1 MKKIMALAFA
11 LFFATTAAAAESYP
25 ASQKIQQTVNGE
37 LKQTVYAG
45 DEIKPV
51 TILYENTD
59 LAENVVPEYSSTNF
73 LENFG
78 LSKRWVGSR
87 CEIAGEMRDDIPA
100 GTYNAFIVVRDNEGK
115 FAKTEFEFTVLEK
128 EETLSLKWNKSS
140 GDVNQEVTAGKSIT
154 PIVFDYEGITSY
166 SVSGLPSGLVK
177 NIDEKKHKIMIVG
190 SVNSDVMSGDYEYK
204 VTVKNDQGDEKSM
217 SGTIVVKS
225 GKART
230 SIKLVSEKAR
240 QEVVAGNEIE
250 PVVFEFANVHVDESL
265 SSFKFEGSLKG
276 SFAYSVEGNKL
287 TCSGTVDENLKGGLY
302 TIRIIAIGENNNDT
316 AFANVDVIHK
326 SVETKVYVIE
336 NETQSLTAGDS
347 IKPIVFKVEHGSN
360 PELTN
365 FPGGYGLKKDGNTV
379 TITGLV
385 EENAKGPYEVVLTV
399 TGADNNASAKATIN
413 VAAGVMSFDVI
424 EGSDNQTVVAGQEI
438 VPIVYQYN
446 HVKNIHGTLPANLKM
461 EQDQEKKQ
469 VKIYGTV
476 DPEMAAHEYVY
487 SFELTDYYGET
498 KTVTGKINVVASID
512 ENSSSSVT
520 SSSSLAT
527 SSSSQNVILSS
538 SEGSSSS
545 SATFNSS
552 SSSVILSSESREES
566 SSSTKL
572 ASSSSVA
579 SSSSSVVVSSSS
591 AKSSSSTKLASS
603 SSVAASSS
611 SVVVSSSS
619 AKSSSS
625 SQNVILSSSEGS
637 SSSSATF
644 NSSSSS
650 VILSSESREESSSS
664 TKLASSSSVAA
675 SSSSVVVSSSSA
687 KSSSSSQNV
696 ILSSS
701 EGSSSSSATFNSSSS
716 SVILSS
722 ESREES
728 SSSTKLASSSSVAA
742 SSSSVVVSSSSAKS
756 SSSSQ
761 NVILSSSEGSSSS
774 SATFNSSSSSV
785 ILSSESREE
794 SSSSTKLASSSSV
807 IASSS
812 SAKSDD
818 KKSSSSG
825 KDGKDAIVAVK
836 MNRLNFSYA
845 NNALTVVLPVSSM
858 MRVQVF
864 DLTGHLVESFAE
876 SVSGT
881 KNFSLAHLNRG
892 NYLVR
897 VEGNSM
903 VRTARIAVK

>member
-11 LFFATTAAAAESYP
+11 LFFAVANAAETYE
-25 ASQKIQQTVNGE
+25 ASEKITQQVLSGE
-37 LKQTVYAG
+37 LSQTVYAG
-45 DEIKPV
+45 DEIKPI
-51 TILYENTD
+51 TILYENTG

-73 LENFG
+73 LENYG
-78 LSKRWVGSR
+78 LSKRWTKGPA

-100 GTYNAFIVVRDNEGK
+100 GTYTAFIVVQDNEGK

-128 EETLSLKWNKSS
+128 EETLSLQWNKSS

-217 SGTIVVKS
+217 SGTIVVES

-240 QEVVAGNEIE
+240 QEVLAGNEIE

-276 SFAYSVEGNKL
+276 SFAYSVEDNKL

-360 PELTN
+360 LELTN

-446 HVKNIHGTLPANLKM
+446 HMLSAKGAGIPKNLKV
-461 EQDQEKKQ
+461 EQDKEKKQ
-469 VKIYGTV
+469 VKISGTV
-476 DPEMAAHEYVY
+476 DPKSATHEYGY

-498 KTVTGKINVVASID
+498 KTVTGKINVVAASD
-512 ENSSSSVT
+512 VSSSS
-520 SSSSLAT
+520 
-527 SSSSQNVILSS
+527 N
-538 SEGSSSS
+538 
-545 SATFNSS
+545 SA
-552 SSSVILSSESREES
+552 
-566 SSSTKL
+566 K
-572 ASSSSVA
+572 SSSSVA
-579 SSSSSVVVSSSS
+579 SSSSSTIIASSSSTPDLSSSSATSSSSSSSVILSSSSREGSSSSAYATSCGSMVTSCGSTLLSSSSKNDESSSSS
-591 AKSSSSTKLASS
+591 AKSSSSATPASS
-603 SSVAASSS
+603 SSSEKTTKIVTVAMNGAKFGYVNNELTVVQASSS
-611 SVVVSSSS
+611 MV
-619 AKSSSS
+619 
-625 SQNVILSSSEGS
+625 
-637 SSSSATF
+637 
-644 NSSSSS
+644 
-650 VILSSESREESSSS
+650 
-664 TKLASSSSVAA
+664 
-675 SSSSVVVSSSSA
+675 
-687 KSSSSSQNV
+687 
-696 ILSSS
+696 
-701 EGSSSSSATFNSSSS
+701 
-716 SVILSS
+716 
-722 ESREES
+722 
-728 SSSTKLASSSSVAA
+728 
-742 SSSSVVVSSSSAKS
+742 
-756 SSSSQ
+756 
-761 NVILSSSEGSSSS
+761 
-774 SATFNSSSSSV
+774 
-785 ILSSESREE
+785 
-794 SSSSTKLASSSSV
+794 
-807 IASSS
+807 
-812 SAKSDD
+812 
-818 KKSSSSG
+818 
-825 KDGKDAIVAVK
+825 
-836 MNRLNFSYA
+836 
-845 NNALTVVLPVSSM
+845 
-858 MRVQVF
+858 RVQVF
-864 DLTGHLVESFAE
+864 DLTGHVVETFAE
-876 SVSGT
+876 SVNGS
-881 KNFSLAHLNRG
+881 KSINLAHLNRG

-897 VEGNSM
+897 VESNSQ

>member
-11 LFFATTAAAAESYP
+11 LFFAVANAAETYV
-25 ASQKIQQTVNGE
+25 ASEKITQQVLSGVLT
-37 LKQTVYAG
+37 QTVYAG
-45 DEIKPV
+45 DEIKPI
-51 TILYENTD
+51 TILYENTG

-100 GTYNAFIVVRDNEGK
+100 GTYNAFIVVQDNEGK
-115 FAKTEFEFTVLEK
+115 HAKTEFKFTVLEK

-154 PIVFDYEGITSY
+154 SIVFDYEGITSY

-240 QEVVAGNEIE
+240 QEVLAGNEIE
-250 PVVFEFANVHVDESL
+250 PVVFEFANVRVDESL

-360 PELTN
+360 CELAN
-365 FPGGYGLKKDGNTV
+365 FPGGFGLKKDGNTV

-446 HVKNIHGTLPANLKM
+446 HVKDIHGKLPANLKM
-461 EQDQEKKQ
+461 EPDKEKKQ
-469 VKIYGTV
+469 VKIYGIV
-476 DPEMAAHEYVY
+476 DSKSGAHEYAY
-487 SFELTDYYGET
+487 SFDLTDYYGET
-498 KTVTGKINVVASID
+498 KTVTGKINVVAS
-512 ENSSSSVT
+512 SSSE
-520 SSSSLAT
+520 AT
-527 SSSSQNVILSS
+527 SSSSAKSSSSSAKSSSSNVILSS

-545 SATFNSS
+545 SVKQSS
-552 SSSVILSSESREES
+552 SSEKTIKIV
-566 SSSTKL
+566 T
-572 ASSSSVA
+572 VA
-579 SSSSSVVVSSSS
+579 M
-591 AKSSSSTKLASS
+591 
-603 SSVAASSS
+603 
-611 SVVVSSSS
+611 
-619 AKSSSS
+619 
-625 SQNVILSSSEGS
+625 NG
-637 SSSSATF
+637 
-644 NSSSSS
+644 
-650 VILSSESREESSSS
+650 
-664 TKLASSSSVAA
+664 
-675 SSSSVVVSSSSA
+675 
-687 KSSSSSQNV
+687 
-696 ILSSS
+696 
-701 EGSSSSSATFNSSSS
+701 
-716 SVILSS
+716 
-722 ESREES
+722 
-728 SSSTKLASSSSVAA
+728 
-742 SSSSVVVSSSSAKS
+742 
-756 SSSSQ
+756 
-761 NVILSSSEGSSSS
+761 
-774 SATFNSSSSSV
+774 
-785 ILSSESREE
+785 
-794 SSSSTKLASSSSV
+794 
-807 IASSS
+807 
-812 SAKSDD
+812 
-818 KKSSSSG
+818 
-825 KDGKDAIVAVK
+825 VK
-836 MNRLNFSYA
+836 FGYA
-845 NNALTVVLPVSSM
+845 NNALTIALPTSSM
-858 MRVQVF
+858 VRVQVF
-864 DLTGHLVESFAE
+864 DLTGHLVETFAE
-876 SVSGT
+876 PVNGT
-881 KNFSLAHLNRG
+881 KSISLAHLNRG
-892 NYLVR
+892 SYLVR
-897 VEGNSM
+897 VESNSM

>member
-11 LFFATTAAAAESYP
+11 LFFAVANAAETYE
-25 ASQKIQQTVNGE
+25 ASEKITQQVLSGE
-37 LKQTVYAG
+37 LSQTVYAG
-45 DEIKPV
+45 DEIKPI
-51 TILYENTD
+51 TILYENTG

-100 GTYNAFIVVRDNEGK
+100 GKYDAFIIVRDNEGK

-128 EETLSLKWNKSS
+128 EETLSLKWNESS

-154 PIVFDYEGITSY
+154 SIVFDYEGITSY

-240 QEVVAGNEIE
+240 QEVLAGNEIE

-347 IKPIVFKVEHGSN
+347 IEPIVFNVEHGSN
-360 PELTN
+360 LELTN

-385 EENAKGPYEVVLTV
+385 DENAKGPYEVVLTV

-438 VPIVYQYN
+438 VPIVYQYD
-446 HVKNIHGTLPANLKM
+446 HMLSAKGSGIPEDLEV
-461 EQDQEKKQ
+461 EQDKEKKQ

-498 KTVTGKINVVASID
+498 KTVTGKINVVAS
-512 ENSSSSVT
+512 SSSE
-520 SSSSLAT
+520 AT
-527 SSSSQNVILSS
+527 SSSSAKSSSSSAKSSSSNVILSS

-545 SATFNSS
+545 SVKQSS
-552 SSSVILSSESREES
+552 SSEKTIKIV
-566 SSSTKL
+566 T
-572 ASSSSVA
+572 VA
-579 SSSSSVVVSSSS
+579 M
-591 AKSSSSTKLASS
+591 
-603 SSVAASSS
+603 
-611 SVVVSSSS
+611 
-619 AKSSSS
+619 
-625 SQNVILSSSEGS
+625 NG
-637 SSSSATF
+637 
-644 NSSSSS
+644 
-650 VILSSESREESSSS
+650 
-664 TKLASSSSVAA
+664 
-675 SSSSVVVSSSSA
+675 
-687 KSSSSSQNV
+687 
-696 ILSSS
+696 
-701 EGSSSSSATFNSSSS
+701 
-716 SVILSS
+716 
-722 ESREES
+722 
-728 SSSTKLASSSSVAA
+728 
-742 SSSSVVVSSSSAKS
+742 
-756 SSSSQ
+756 
-761 NVILSSSEGSSSS
+761 
-774 SATFNSSSSSV
+774 
-785 ILSSESREE
+785 
-794 SSSSTKLASSSSV
+794 
-807 IASSS
+807 
-812 SAKSDD
+812 
-818 KKSSSSG
+818 
-825 KDGKDAIVAVK
+825 VK
-836 MNRLNFSYA
+836 FGYA
-845 NNALTVVLPVSSM
+845 NNALTVAEPTSSM
-858 MRVQVF
+858 VRVQVF
-864 DLTGHLVESFAE
+864 DLTGHLIETFAGP
-876 SVSGT
+876 VNGT
-881 KNFSLAHLNRG
+881 KSISLAHLNRG

-897 VEGNSM
+897 VESNSI

>member
-11 LFFATTAAAAESYP
+11 LFFAVANAAETYE
-25 ASQKIQQTVNGE
+25 ASEKITQQVLSGE
-37 LKQTVYAG
+37 LSQTVYAG

-51 TILYENTD
+51 KILYENTGLGED
-59 LAENVVPEYSSTNF
+59 DVPEYSSTNF

-78 LSKRWVGSR
+78 LSKRWTKGPA

-100 GTYNAFIVVRDNEGK
+100 GTYTAFIVVRDNEGK

-128 EETLSLKWNKSS
+128 EETLSLQWNKSS

-204 VTVKNDQGDEKSM
+204 VTVKNDQGDEKSL
-217 SGTIVVKS
+217 SGTIVVES

-240 QEVVAGNEIE
+240 QEVLAGNEIE

-276 SFAYSVEGNKL
+276 SFAYSVEENKL

-347 IKPIVFKVEHGSN
+347 IEPIVFKVEHGSN
-360 PELTN
+360 LELTN

-446 HVKNIHGTLPANLKM
+446 HVKLINGKKILADLEV
-461 EQDQEKKQ
+461 EQDKEKKQ

-498 KTVTGKINVVASID
+498 KTVTGKINVV
-512 ENSSSSVT
+512 
-520 SSSSLAT
+520 
-527 SSSSQNVILSS
+527 
-538 SEGSSSS
+538 
-545 SATFNSS
+545 
-552 SSSVILSSESREES
+552 RE
-566 SSSTKL
+566 L
-572 ASSSSVA
+572 
-579 SSSSSVVVSSSS
+579 
-591 AKSSSSTKLASS
+591 SS

-611 SVVVSSSS
+611 SEVASSSSAEVQSSSSS

-625 SQNVILSSSEGS
+625 VKQSSSSEK
-637 SSSSATF
+637 A
-644 NSSSSS
+644 
-650 VILSSESREESSSS
+650 ESSSS
-664 TKLASSSSVAA
+664 EKTTKIVTVAMNSV
-675 SSSSVVVSSSSA
+675 
-687 KSSSSSQNV
+687 KF
-696 ILSSS
+696 
-701 EGSSSSSATFNSSSS
+701 G
-716 SVILSS
+716 
-722 ESREES
+722 
-728 SSSTKLASSSSVAA
+728 
-742 SSSSVVVSSSSAKS
+742 
-756 SSSSQ
+756 
-761 NVILSSSEGSSSS
+761 
-774 SATFNSSSSSV
+774 
-785 ILSSESREE
+785 
-794 SSSSTKLASSSSV
+794 
-807 IASSS
+807 
-812 SAKSDD
+812 
-818 KKSSSSG
+818 
-825 KDGKDAIVAVK
+825 
-836 MNRLNFSYA
+836 YA
-845 NNALTVVLPVSSM
+845 DNALTIALPTSSM
-858 MRVQVF
+858 VRVQVF
-864 DLTGHLVESFAE
+864 DLTGHLVETFAE
-876 SVSGT
+876 PVNGT
-881 KNFSLAHLNRG
+881 KSISLAHLNRG

-897 VEGNSM
+897 VESNSM

>member
-1 MKKIMALAFA
+1 MKKIMALVFA
-11 LFFATTAAAAESYP
+11 LFFTVAAAAETYV
-25 ASQKIQQTVNGE
+25 ASEKITQQVLSGE
-37 LKQTVYAG
+37 LTQTVYAG
-45 DEIKPV
+45 DEIKPI
-51 TILYENTD
+51 TILYENTG

-100 GTYNAFIVVRDNEGK
+100 DTYNAFIVVKDADGK

-190 SVNSDVMSGDYEYK
+190 TVNSDVMSGDYEYK

-240 QEVVAGNEIE
+240 QEVLAGNEIE
-250 PVVFEFANVHVDESL
+250 PVVFEFANVRVDESL

-287 TCSGTVDENLKGGLY
+287 TCSGTVDENLKDELY

-347 IKPIVFKVEHGSN
+347 IEPIVFKVEHGSN
-360 PELTN
+360 LELTN

-413 VAAGVMSFDVI
+413 VAAGVMTFDVV

-446 HVKNIHGTLPANLKM
+446 HVKLINGKKILADLKV
-461 EQDQEKKQ
+461 EQDKEKKQ

-476 DPEMAAHEYVY
+476 DPEMAAYEYVY
-487 SFELTDYYGET
+487 WFELTDYYGET
-498 KTVTGKINVVASID
+498 KTVTDKINVVAS
-512 ENSSSSVT
+512 SSSE
-520 SSSSLAT
+520 AT
-527 SSSSQNVILSS
+527 SSSSAKSSSSSAKSSSSNVILSS

-545 SATFNSS
+545 SVKQSS
-552 SSSVILSSESREES
+552 SSEKAES
-566 SSSTKL
+566 SSSEKTTKIVT
-572 ASSSSVA
+572 VA
-579 SSSSSVVVSSSS
+579 M
-591 AKSSSSTKLASS
+591 
-603 SSVAASSS
+603 
-611 SVVVSSSS
+611 
-619 AKSSSS
+619 
-625 SQNVILSSSEGS
+625 NG
-637 SSSSATF
+637 
-644 NSSSSS
+644 
-650 VILSSESREESSSS
+650 
-664 TKLASSSSVAA
+664 
-675 SSSSVVVSSSSA
+675 
-687 KSSSSSQNV
+687 
-696 ILSSS
+696 
-701 EGSSSSSATFNSSSS
+701 
-716 SVILSS
+716 
-722 ESREES
+722 
-728 SSSTKLASSSSVAA
+728 
-742 SSSSVVVSSSSAKS
+742 
-756 SSSSQ
+756 
-761 NVILSSSEGSSSS
+761 
-774 SATFNSSSSSV
+774 
-785 ILSSESREE
+785 
-794 SSSSTKLASSSSV
+794 
-807 IASSS
+807 
-812 SAKSDD
+812 
-818 KKSSSSG
+818 
-825 KDGKDAIVAVK
+825 VK
-836 MNRLNFSYA
+836 FGYA
-845 NNALTVVLPVSSM
+845 NNALTIAVPTSSM
-858 MRVQVF
+858 VRVQVF
-864 DLTGHLVESFAE
+864 DLMGHLVETFAE
-876 SVSGT
+876 SVNGT
-881 KNFSLAHLNRG
+881 KSINLAHLNRG

-897 VEGNSM
+897 VESNSI

>member
-1 MKKIMALAFA
+1 MKKIMALVFA
-11 LFFATTAAAAESYP
+11 LFFVVANAAETYE
-25 ASQKIQQTVNGE
+25 ASEKITQQVLSGE
-37 LKQTVYAG
+37 LSQTVYAG
-45 DEIKPV
+45 DEIKPI
-51 TILYENTD
+51 TILYENTG

-100 GTYNAFIVVRDNEGK
+100 GTHNAFIVVKDADGK

-217 SGTIVVKS
+217 SGTIVVES

-240 QEVVAGNEIE
+240 QEVLAGNEIE
-250 PVVFEFANVHVDESL
+250 PVVFEFANVRVDESL

-360 PELTN
+360 LELTN

-413 VAAGVMSFDVI
+413 VAAGIMPFDVI

-438 VPIVYQYN
+438 VPIVYQYD
-446 HVKNIHGTLPANLKM
+446 HMLSAKGSGIPEDLEV
-461 EQDQEKKQ
+461 EQDKEKKQ

-512 ENSSSSVT
+512 DIS
-520 SSSSLAT
+520 
-527 SSSSQNVILSS
+527 
-538 SEGSSSS
+538 SSSS
-545 SATFNSS
+545 SATS
-552 SSSVILSSESREES
+552 SSSVEQSCSSV
-566 SSSTKL
+566 
-572 ASSSSVA
+572 VA
-579 SSSSSVVVSSSS
+579 SSSSEAASSSS
-591 AKSSSSTKLASS
+591 AKSSSSA
-603 SSVAASSS
+603 VQSSS
-611 SVVVSSSS
+611 SVVGSSSS
-619 AKSSSS
+619 AKSVSSS
-625 SQNVILSSSEGS
+625 STEVLS
-637 SSSSATF
+637 SSSSE
-644 NSSSSS
+644 
-650 VILSSESREESSSS
+650 VEESSSS
-664 TKLASSSSVAA
+664 EKTTGIAAVAMNSV
-675 SSSSVVVSSSSA
+675 
-687 KSSSSSQNV
+687 KF
-696 ILSSS
+696 
-701 EGSSSSSATFNSSSS
+701 G
-716 SVILSS
+716 
-722 ESREES
+722 
-728 SSSTKLASSSSVAA
+728 
-742 SSSSVVVSSSSAKS
+742 
-756 SSSSQ
+756 
-761 NVILSSSEGSSSS
+761 
-774 SATFNSSSSSV
+774 
-785 ILSSESREE
+785 
-794 SSSSTKLASSSSV
+794 
-807 IASSS
+807 
-812 SAKSDD
+812 
-818 KKSSSSG
+818 
-825 KDGKDAIVAVK
+825 
-836 MNRLNFSYA
+836 YA
-845 NNALTVVLPVSSM
+845 NNALTVALPTSSM
-858 MRVQVF
+858 VRVQVF
-864 DLTGHLVESFAE
+864 DLTGHLVESLEEPVAGFK
-876 SVSGT
+876 S
-881 KNFSLAHLNRG
+881 FSLSRLNRG

-903 VRTARIAVK
+903 VRIARIAVK

>member
-1 MKKIMALAFA
+1 MKKFMALAFA
-11 LFFATTAAAAESYP
+11 LFFAVANAAETYE
-25 ASQKIQQTVNGE
+25 ASEKITQQVLSGE
-37 LKQTVYAG
+37 LSQTVYAG
-45 DEIKPV
+45 DEIKPIK
-51 TILYENTD
+51 ILYENTGLGED
-59 LAENVVPEYSSTNF
+59 AVPEYSSTNF

-78 LSKRWVGSR
+78 LSKRWTKGPA

-100 GTYNAFIVVRDNEGK
+100 GTYTAFIVVRDNEGK

-128 EETLSLKWNKSS
+128 EETLSLKWNEGS

-154 PIVFDYEGITSY
+154 SIVFDYEGITSY

-204 VTVKNDQGDEKSM
+204 VTVKNDQGDEKSL
-217 SGTIVVKS
+217 SGTIVVES

-240 QEVVAGNEIE
+240 QEVLAGNEIE

-276 SFAYSVEGNKL
+276 SFAYSVEENKL

-360 PELTN
+360 CKLAN

-438 VPIVYQYN
+438 VPIVYQYD
-446 HVKNIHGTLPANLKM
+446 HMLSAKGSGIPEDLEV
-461 EQDQEKKQ
+461 EQDKEKKQ

-498 KTVTGKINVVASID
+498 KTVTGKINV
-512 ENSSSSVT
+512 E
-520 SSSSLAT
+520 
-527 SSSSQNVILSS
+527 
-538 SEGSSSS
+538 
-545 SATFNSS
+545 
-552 SSSVILSSESREES
+552 RE
-566 SSSTKL
+566 L
-572 ASSSSVA
+572 
-579 SSSSSVVVSSSS
+579 
-591 AKSSSSTKLASS
+591 SS
-603 SSVAASSS
+603 SSVAASSNS
-611 SVVVSSSS
+611 EATSSSS

-625 SQNVILSSSEGS
+625 SATNAS
-637 SSSSATF
+637 SSSSDGR
-644 NSSSSS
+644 SSSAMTNS
-650 VILSSESREESSSS
+650 
-664 TKLASSSSVAA
+664 
-675 SSSSVVVSSSSA
+675 SSSSA
-687 KSSSSSQNV
+687 KSSSSS
-696 ILSSS
+696 
-701 EGSSSSSATFNSSSS
+701 
-716 SVILSS
+716 
-722 ESREES
+722 
-728 SSSTKLASSSSVAA
+728 
-742 SSSSVVVSSSSAKS
+742 AKS
-756 SSSSQ
+756 SSS
-761 NVILSSSEGSSSS
+761 EK
-774 SATFNSSSSSV
+774 A
-785 ILSSESREE
+785 E
-794 SSSSTKLASSSSV
+794 SSSSEKTIKIVTVAT
-807 IASSS
+807 
-812 SAKSDD
+812 
-818 KKSSSSG
+818 SG
-825 KDGKDAIVAVK
+825 VK
-836 MNRLNFSYA
+836 FGYA
-845 NNALTVVLPVSSM
+845 NNALTVAVPTSSM
-858 MRVQVF
+858 VRVQVF
-864 DLTGHLVESFAE
+864 DLTGHLVETFAE
-876 SVSGT
+876 PVNGT
-881 KNFSLAHLNRG
+881 KSISLAHLNRG

-897 VEGNSM
+897 VESNSM

>member
-1 MKKIMALAFA
+1 MKKFMALAFA
-11 LFFATTAAAAESYP
+11 LFFAVANAAETYE
-25 ASQKIQQTVNGE
+25 ASEKITQQVLSGE
-37 LKQTVYAG
+37 LSQTVYAG
-45 DEIKPV
+45 DEIKPIK
-51 TILYENTD
+51 ILYENTGLGED
-59 LAENVVPEYSSTNF
+59 AVPEYSSTNF

-78 LSKRWVGSR
+78 LSKRWTKGPA

-100 GTYNAFIVVRDNEGK
+100 GTYTAFIVVRDNEGK

-128 EETLSLKWNKSS
+128 EETLSLKWNESS

-154 PIVFDYEGITSY
+154 SIVFDYEGITSY

-204 VTVKNDQGDEKSM
+204 VTVKNDQGDEKSL
-217 SGTIVVKS
+217 SGTIVVES

-240 QEVVAGNEIE
+240 QEVLAGNEIE

-276 SFAYSVEGNKL
+276 SFAYSVEENKL

-360 PELTN
+360 CKLAN

-438 VPIVYQYN
+438 VPIVYQYD
-446 HVKNIHGTLPANLKM
+446 HMLSAKGSGIPEDLEV
-461 EQDQEKKQ
+461 EQDKEKKQ

-498 KTVTGKINVVASID
+498 KTVTGKINV
-512 ENSSSSVT
+512 E
-520 SSSSLAT
+520 
-527 SSSSQNVILSS
+527 
-538 SEGSSSS
+538 
-545 SATFNSS
+545 
-552 SSSVILSSESREES
+552 RE
-566 SSSTKL
+566 L
-572 ASSSSVA
+572 
-579 SSSSSVVVSSSS
+579 
-591 AKSSSSTKLASS
+591 SS
-603 SSVAASSS
+603 SSVAASSNS
-611 SVVVSSSS
+611 EATSSSS

-625 SQNVILSSSEGS
+625 SATNAS
-637 SSSSATF
+637 SSSSDGR
-644 NSSSSS
+644 SSSAMTNS
-650 VILSSESREESSSS
+650 
-664 TKLASSSSVAA
+664 
-675 SSSSVVVSSSSA
+675 SSSSA
-687 KSSSSSQNV
+687 KSSSSS
-696 ILSSS
+696 
-701 EGSSSSSATFNSSSS
+701 
-716 SVILSS
+716 
-722 ESREES
+722 
-728 SSSTKLASSSSVAA
+728 
-742 SSSSVVVSSSSAKS
+742 AKS
-756 SSSSQ
+756 SSS
-761 NVILSSSEGSSSS
+761 EK
-774 SATFNSSSSSV
+774 A
-785 ILSSESREE
+785 E
-794 SSSSTKLASSSSV
+794 SSSSEKTIKIVTVAT
-807 IASSS
+807 
-812 SAKSDD
+812 
-818 KKSSSSG
+818 SG
-825 KDGKDAIVAVK
+825 VK
-836 MNRLNFSYA
+836 FGYA
-845 NNALTVVLPVSSM
+845 NNALTVAVPTSSM
-858 MRVQVF
+858 VRVQVF
-864 DLTGHLVESFAE
+864 DLTGHLVETFAE
-876 SVSGT
+876 SVNGT
-881 KNFSLAHLNRG
+881 KSINLVHLNRG

-897 VEGNSM
+897 VESNSM

>member
-11 LFFATTAAAAESYP
+11 LFFAVANAAETYE
-25 ASQKIQQTVNGE
+25 ASEKITQQVLSGE
-37 LKQTVYAG
+37 LSQTVYAG
-45 DEIKPV
+45 DEIKPI
-51 TILYENTD
+51 TILYENTG

-100 GTYNAFIVVRDNEGK
+100 DTYNAFIVVKDADGK
-115 FAKTEFEFTVLEK
+115 FAKTEFKFTVLEK
-128 EETLSLKWNKSS
+128 EETLSLQWNKSS

-217 SGTIVVKS
+217 SGTIVVES

-240 QEVVAGNEIE
+240 QEVLAGNEIE

-276 SFAYSVEGNKL
+276 SFAYSVEENKL

-326 SVETKVYVIE
+326 SVVTSVSVVE
-336 NETQSLTAGDS
+336 NETQTVTAGDS
-347 IKPIVFKVEHGSN
+347 IEPIVFKVEHGSN
-360 PELTN
+360 PELMN
-365 FPGGYGLKKDGNTV
+365 FPGGYELKKDGNTV

-446 HVKNIHGTLPANLKM
+446 HVKLINGKKILADLKV
-461 EQDQEKKQ
+461 EQDKEKKQ

-476 DPEMAAHEYVY
+476 DPEMAAYEYVY

-498 KTVTGKINVVASID
+498 KTVTGKINVVR
-512 ENSSSSVT
+512 ELSSSSV
-520 SSSSLAT
+520 
-527 SSSSQNVILSS
+527 
-538 SEGSSSS
+538 
-545 SATFNSS
+545 
-552 SSSVILSSESREES
+552 
-566 SSSTKL
+566 
-572 ASSSSVA
+572 VA
-579 SSSSSVVVSSSS
+579 SSSSEATSSSS
-591 AKSSSSTKLASS
+591 AKSSSSNVILSSSVVASS
-603 SSVAASSS
+603 SSEVS
-611 SVVVSSSS
+611 SSSS

-625 SQNVILSSSEGS
+625 S
-637 SSSSATF
+637 
-644 NSSSSS
+644 
-650 VILSSESREESSSS
+650 
-664 TKLASSSSVAA
+664 
-675 SSSSVVVSSSSA
+675 A
-687 KSSSSSQNV
+687 KSSSS
-696 ILSSS
+696 
-701 EGSSSSSATFNSSSS
+701 EKA
-716 SVILSS
+716 
-722 ESREES
+722 ES
-728 SSSTKLASSSSVAA
+728 SSSEKTIKIVTVAM
-742 SSSSVVVSSSSAKS
+742 
-756 SSSSQ
+756 
-761 NVILSSSEGSSSS
+761 NG
-774 SATFNSSSSSV
+774 
-785 ILSSESREE
+785 
-794 SSSSTKLASSSSV
+794 
-807 IASSS
+807 
-812 SAKSDD
+812 
-818 KKSSSSG
+818 
-825 KDGKDAIVAVK
+825 VK
-836 MNRLNFSYA
+836 FGYA
-845 NNALTVVLPVSSM
+845 NNALTIAVPTSSM
-858 MRVQVF
+858 VRVQVF
-864 DLTGHLVESFAE
+864 DLTGHLVETFAE
-876 SVSGT
+876 SVNGT
-881 KNFSLAHLNRG
+881 KSINLAYLNRG

-897 VEGNSM
+897 VESNSM